1 MLRGCV
7 QSLPSSLLEETLKAR
22 KKCESQQ
29 DWNPDP
35 LDFLSTKTKRL
46 KSKTISGHR
55 RGGEPHVDRVS
66 LPAAP
71 SNLDDLRR
79 GRHPRPQG
87 QDRQV
92 LQGPVGRAQQAQ
104 PGQHPHREV
113 AV

>member
-1 MLRGCV
+1 MGTKV
-7 QSLPSSLLEETLKAR
+7 PGSLPFKV
-22 KKCESQQ
+22 
-29 DWNPDP
+29 
-35 LDFLSTKTKRL
+35 FLAFNSKVNQVPEKYSFLTVPSTKAKRL
-46 KSKTISGHR
+46 KPKTISGHR
-55 RGGEPHVDRVS
+55 RGGESHVDRVS

-113 AV
+113 AVV

>member
-1 MLRGCV
+1 MDRLR
-7 QSLPSSLLEETLKAR
+7 
-22 KKCESQQ
+22 
-29 DWNPDP
+29 
-35 LDFLSTKTKRL
+35 
-46 KSKTISGHR
+46 
-55 RGGEPHVDRVS
+55 

-71 SNLDDLRR
+71 ENPDDLRR